1 MIWLK
6 ILLSAFAIGSIVM
19 FWIVINAM
27 TRPIYNKLYN
37 MYVEDEKGRAIAN
50 YTIAALIIVS
60 FLFGYMIG

>member
-6 ILLSAFAIGSIVM
+6 ILLASFAIGCIAM

-27 TRPIYNKLYN
+27 TKPIYNKMYN

-50 YTIAALIIVS
+50 WTIGALIIVS
-60 FLFGYMIG
+60 FLFGYFLG

>member
-6 ILLSAFAIGSIVM
+6 ILLASFAIGCIVM

-27 TRPIYNKLYN
+27 TRPIYNKMYN